1 MPRILISLNI
11 RFMFSLMVCLTSLL
25 SFNLTHAAEEAG
37 KIKTLQ
43 GQVSISRADK
53 LIPAAVG
60 TPVFSED
67 TLITGQDG
75 SVGITLSDG
84 TRLTAGKNS
93 KLKLNQFSYNPT
105 THAGAIDAS
114 LDKGVMA
121 VISGKI
127 AKTSPK
133 TVQFRTQHS
142 IIGVRGTEFIIEA
155 GESL

>member
-1 MPRILISLNI
+1 MLRIL
-11 RFMFSLMVCLTSLL
+11 SLMVCLTSLL
-25 SFNLTHAAEEAG
+25 NCTLTNAADEAG

-43 GQVSISRADK
+43 GQVSIGRANK
-53 LIPAAVG
+53 LIPATVG

-67 TLITGQDG
+67 TLFTGQDG
-75 SVGITLSDG
+75 IVGITLSDG

>member
-1 MPRILISLNI
+1 MLRILSLI
-11 RFMFSLMVCLTSLL
+11 ICCTSLFSYTL
-25 SFNLTHAAEEAG
+25 SHAANEAG
-37 KIKTLQ
+37 KIKTLK

-53 LIPAAVG
+53 TIPAAIG
-60 TPVFSED
+60 TAVLSED
-67 TLITGQDG
+67 TVITGQDG
-75 SVGITLSDG
+75 SVGITLRDG

-105 THAGAIDAS
+105 THDGTIDAS

-142 IIGVRGTEFIIEA
+142 IIGVRGTEFIVEA